1 MSTKSNKKTS
11 STTMSSNTS
20 TIQTPPPPP
29 HSSTP
34 IGGQR
39 PGSPL
44 SPTRYSRLQEKK
56 DLQNLNNRLACYID
70 KVRHLEAENSRL
82 TREVH
87 TTQETTTREVSNI
100 KSMYEQE
107 LSDTRKLLDETAKER
122 AKLEIDTKRLWDC
135 NEELKNKLEKK
146 TKDLQI
152 TERNLSLYEARNNDL
167 TSQLTQCQTERKK
180 ITDKDRE
187 LEKENERLN
196 AALNDTRHHLE
207 EETLQRIDLENHIQS
222 LKEDLSF
229 KDQVYQQELTETRS
243 RRQVEISEIDGRLA
257 EKYEAKLQ
265 QSLQELR
272 DQYEAQMRANRE
284 EIEMLYENKIKNL
297 TSHAQRNSDA
307 ANKAIEELRQTR
319 SGIDTFKQKINEL
332 EASINALNAR
342 IRDLESLRENE
353 RMRHAESIAAYEAEL
368 ARMRDEMAQQLQEYQ
383 DLMDIKV
390 ALDLEIAAYRKLLE
404 SEEARY
410 NCTLTIFINK
420 KKKETGLLFLYIVFR
435 LNITPATQCSTSN
448 VTQTSRNT
456 PARQTPLRGKRKRTL
471 LEESEE
477 RSSSDYS
484 ISGTARG
491 DIEITEADPHGR
503 YVKLTNK
510 GNKEIGLSGW
520 QIIRK
525 AGTLETV
532 FKFHRTAKL
541 DSGASVSVWS
551 ADIGATHEP
560 PSNIVMKGQK
570 WFIAENMTTVLLN
583 NDSEEMATSERKRQQ
598 LSTSVS
604 RHRESLGFRPS
615 EDLHYQQRRYLYPY

>member
-1 MSTKSNKKTS
+1 MSTKSSKKTS
-11 STTMSSNTS
+11 GTSMSSNTS
-20 TIQTPPPPP
+20 SIQTPPPPPPP

-44 SPTRYSRLQEKK
+44 SPTRYSRLQEKQ

-107 LSDTRKLLDETAKER
+107 LSDTRKLLDDTAKER
-122 AKLEIDTKRLWDC
+122 AKLEIDTKRLWDT

-152 TERNLSLYEARNNDL
+152 AERNLSLYEARINDL
-167 TSQLTQCQTERKK
+167 TSQLTQSQTERKK

-222 LKEDLSF
+222 LKEDISF

-257 EKYEAKLQ
+257 EQYEAKLQ

-307 ANKAIEELRQTR
+307 ASTAIEELRQTR
-319 SGIDTFKQKINEL
+319 SGIDTFKQRINEL
-332 EASINALNAR
+332 EASTNALNAR
-342 IRDLESLRENE
+342 IRDLENLRENE
-353 RMRHAESIAAYEAEL
+353 RIRHAESIAAYEAEL

-383 DLMDIKV
+383 DLMDTKV

-404 SEEARY
+404 SEEAR
-410 NCTLTIFINK
+410 
-420 KKKETGLLFLYIVFR
+420 
-435 LNITPATQCSTSN
+435 LNIIPATQCSTSN
-448 VTQTSRNT
+448 VTQSGRNT

-615 EDLHYQQRRYLYPY
+615 EDLHYQQGDAPGGPERCRLM